1 MTSYIRSWLRRVF
14 RGHSDEYRGETPT
27 QKDGAQRFGS
37 AEVTVD
43 GQPARPQGRQK
54 RGAVRQPE
62 SIYSVGLDVGTA
74 STKIVVRDVVR
85 TNRPPVVLRVG
96 NPVDAYPSIGTP
108 TTIGVRDGKAYFG
121 SDAETL
127 VGAAIKLRSFKM
139 CVACQHGLLE
149 CRGCPAR
156 RDDNGNAVNGQFVLS
171 VEGQVVHFDA
181 EDLFTLYVAWLRTS
195 VSSLMESHL
204 AVRDRDRIIW
214 NMSVPLGQI
223 DNDLMSRVF
232 CRMLAMSMALDRAV
246 KSGMDFALAIELVRG
261 ARTDFRHATDLAELP
276 ISVVPETL
284 AAIQGFIQRRETALG
299 MYGIIDV
306 GAGTTDVSFFKLRG
320 LDERAL
326 SFYGAGSAPLGGDDF
341 DLAVVDAIASKLP
354 VSGDGAFSRAELATL
369 IRAKRPTGQHT
380 IAVGGREFD
389 FADSRVHAAEQQV
402 ASGVWHTAH
411 TVLGPAWRKLKRASL
426 SQWKKL
432 PLLLVGG
439 GSRHPLISEVF
450 RRHLLLCTEEQP
462 IVPLSAPSDLVP
474 GPGISATDIDDNNS
488 LLLVAEGLSYPS
500 VAYPELHMPS
510 EIKDF
515 PKPEILERIDTD
527 ELYST

>member
-1 MTSYIRSWLRRVF
+1 MTSYIRFWLRRVF
-14 RGHSDEYRGETPT
+14 RGHSDEYGGETPT
-27 QKDGAQRFGS
+27 QKDGAERFGP
-37 AEVTVD
+37 AEVTVA
-43 GQPARPQGRQK
+43 GQPTRPQDRQK

-62 SIYSVGLDVGTA
+62 SMYNVGLDVGTA

-127 VGAAIKLRSFKM
+127 VGAIKLRSFKM

-181 EDLFTLYVAWLRTS
+181 EDLFTLYVTWLRTA
-195 VSSLMESHL
+195 VSSLLESHL
-204 AVRDRDRIIW
+204 AVGDRDRIIW

-223 DNDLMSRVF
+223 DNKLMSRVF
-232 CRMLAMSMALDRAV
+232 RRMLAMSMALNGAV
-246 KSGMDFALAIELVRG
+246 ESGMDFALAIELVRG
-261 ARTDFRHATDLAELP
+261 ARTDFRHETDLAEGH

-320 LDERAL
+320 RGERAL
-326 SFYGAGSAPLGGDDF
+326 SFYSADSAPVGGDDF

-354 VSGDGAFSRAELATL
+354 VSGAGALGRAELAML

-389 FADSRVHAAEQQV
+389 FADRRAHAAEQQV
-402 ASGVWHTAH
+402 ASRVWDTAH
-411 TVLGPAWRKLKRASL
+411 TVLGTAWRKLKRASK
-426 SQWKKL
+426 SQWEKL

-439 GSRHPLISEVF
+439 GSRHPLISEEF
-450 RRHLLLCTEEQP
+450 RRHLLRCTEEQP

-474 GPGISATDIDDNNS
+474 GPGISATDINDNNS

-500 VAYPELHMPS
+500 VAYPELRMPS
-510 EIKDF
+510 EIADL